1 MGIMRGFH
9 RGSGP
14 SASAQRV
21 ARRAQRSGAD
31 KTRYCAP
38 VCQRL
43 VAGIPVRGL
52 VRELDSKGFAALK
65 IGCISGGKT
74 ELDIEGMEYYGE
86 LKRIYV

>member
-43 VAGIPVRGL
+43 VAGIAVRSLCGMGI
-52 VRELDSKGFAALK
+52 GFAALK
-65 IGCISGGKT
+65 IGDVSRGKT
-74 ELDIEGMEYYGE
+74 SGIGNRRYGI
-86 LKRIYV
+86 LW

>member
-1 MGIMRGFH
+1 MGDWFEARKDRRAPPPPPYGYTGIMRGFH

-43 VAGIPVRGL
+43 VAGYPPVRSSI
-52 VRELDSKGFAALK
+52 RELDSK
-65 IGCISGGKT
+65 C
-74 ELDIEGMEYYGE
+74 
-86 LKRIYV
+86 VCCV